1 MLAQICDAISMPKRR
16 ELAENNRLLMLIPDA
31 ERQAFVADLV
41 PTALPLGRELYRIGE
56 PTDAL
61 YFPVDSV
68 VSLLE
73 GAEEGTVV
81 EMATIGNEGVVGAF
95 CTLNPHK
102 IMGKH
107 LVQVAGDALRLDVRK
122 FDEYMSKSAA
132 FQALIHRYLFALTRQ
147 IIQAGACNQLH
158 TTEERCA
165 RWLLMTHDRAGSD
178 TFRLTQEFLAGMLG
192 IRRATVN
199 LAISTLKNAGF
210 IRYVR
215 GQITV
220 IDRSGLESVSCP
232 CYELI
237 RREYSEIA
245 GQ

>member
-1 MLAQICDAISMPKRR
+1 MLMREGERDA
-16 ELAENNRLLMLIPDA
+16 L
-31 ERQAFVADLV
+31 VADLV
-41 PTALPLGRELYRIGE
+41 PTTLPLGRELYRSGE
-56 PTDAL
+56 PIDAL
-61 YFPVDSV
+61 YFPLDCV

-73 GAEEGTVV
+73 GVEEGASI

-95 CTLNPHK
+95 STLNPGK

-122 FDEYMSKSAA
+122 YTEHMSRSTS
-132 FQALIHRYLFALTRQ
+132 FQTLIHRYLYALIRQ
-147 IIQAGACNQLH
+147 IIQAGACNQMH

-165 RWLLMTHDRAGSD
+165 RWLLMTQDRAGSD

-192 IRRATVN
+192 VRRATVN

-220 IDRSGLESVSCP
+220 VDRSGLESISCP
-232 CYELI
+232 CYESI
-237 RREYSEIA
+237 RREYSEIVR
-245 GQ
+245 Q